1 MYLAIDIGGT
11 KTLLT
16 LFSAT
21 GRKLKAFKF
30 PTDKNPDLFIYY
42 LQDHLSSFL
51 VTTHRQRIRAIVIAF
66 PGLIEHHQPVYAPN
80 LPEWNRGFNFAAE
93 FGNCIKNLFRNN
105 RGIPPIFYENDGR
118 LGAYYECR
126 KYKGKTV
133 YLTFGTGIG
142 AGLIKDGKIINRTP
156 PFEPGHREYPWNDKI
171 SEWEKIAS
179 SKAIRAA
186 HEDRDVTKIHDRA
199 TLKDIALR
207 LSLGIADIIREE
219 KPGQIVLS
227 GPLAE
232 IFPKFHRSLYHLLR
246 SALDGNTKIPP
257 LKVAKH
263 PQESVVYG
271 AYLYAKSSQKGK
283 NA

>member
-21 GRKLKAFKF
+21 GRRVKSFKF

-42 LQDHLSSFL
+42 LGDHLSSFL
-51 VTTHRQRIRAIVIAF
+51 LSVHRRRIKSIVVAF
-66 PGLIEHHQPVYAPN
+66 PGIIEHNQPIFAPN
-80 LPEWNRGFNFAAE
+80 LPDWNRGFDFAAE
-93 FGNCIKNLFRNN
+93 FSACIKNLFKDN
-105 RGIPPIFYENDGR
+105 RGNPPIFYENDGR
-118 LGAYYECR
+118 LGAFYECH

-142 AGLIKDGKIINRTP
+142 GGLIKDGRFINRTP
-156 PFEPGHREYPWNDKI
+156 PFEPGHREYPWNDSI
-171 SEWEKIAS
+171 TEWEKFAS
-179 SKAIRAA
+179 SKSIRAA
-186 HEDRDVTKIHDRA
+186 HDDRDVTKIRDRA

-207 LSLGIADIIREE
+207 LSIGITDIIKEE
-219 KPGQIVLS
+219 KPDQIVLS

-232 IFPKFHRSLYHLLR
+232 TFPRFHRYLYHLLR
-246 SALDGNTKIPP
+246 SAIDGNIKIPP
-257 LKVAKH
+257 LKSAKH

-271 AYLYAKSSQKGK
+271 AYLYAKTRQKGK